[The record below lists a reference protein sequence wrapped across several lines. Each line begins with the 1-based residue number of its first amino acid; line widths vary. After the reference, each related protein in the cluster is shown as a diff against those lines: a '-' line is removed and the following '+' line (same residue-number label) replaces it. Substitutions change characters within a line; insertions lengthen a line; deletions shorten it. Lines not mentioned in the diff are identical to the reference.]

1 MPEALARVKQELG
14 PEAVILGTRT
24 LPAGTIRGLV
34 GKTAVEITAALPTG
48 ESPAPRVTRKVN
60 TTVPAAVAPP
70 IPASV
75 PRIAP
80 SPPAANTPAI
90 SDQLL
95 PYYTRL
101 VQSEFGEQLAAKLV
115 QNAAMLGGAGDPRRT
130 REIIGKLIAS
140 MIPVAG
146 GIELVGGRRRSVAL
160 IGPPG
165 AGKTTTLAKLAAQ
178 FRLRMRK
185 RVAIVSLDMHRLANH
200 EQIRRYG
207 ELIGVPVF
215 VANTP
220 TKVRD
225 VFRTLPDVDL
235 VLIDSHGVSPRE
247 RGRFARLAAML
258 RAAKPDETHLVL
270 PASMAPA
277 VQAQICDAAAA
288 LNVSKVMLTRMD
300 EVLGLG
306 VVLSAVQKIKWGI
319 SYVTDGQNVPSN
331 VEIACGTR
339 FAERILP
346 ALG

>member
-24 LPAGTIRGLV
+24 LPAGSIRGLV

-48 ESPAPRVTRKVN
+48 ESPAPRATRQ
-60 TTVPAAVAPP
+60 TRVPAPP
-70 IPASV
+70 TPSADRVGPPSAS
-75 PRIAP
+75 A
-80 SPPAANTPAI
+80 PAI
-90 SDQLL
+90 PDQLL

-101 VQSEFGEQLAAKLV
+101 VQCEYSEQLAAKLV

-146 GIELVGGRRRSVAL
+146 GIELVEGRRKSVAL

-207 ELIGVPVF
+207 ELIGVPVS

-220 TKVRD
+220 TRVRD
-225 VFRTLPDVDL
+225 VFRTLPEVDL

-270 PASMAPA
+270 PASMAAA
-277 VQAQICDAAAA
+277 V
-288 LNVSKVMLTRMD
+288 
-300 EVLGLG
+300 
-306 VVLSAVQKIKWGI
+306 
-319 SYVTDGQNVPSN
+319 
-331 VEIACGTR
+331 
-339 FAERILP
+339 
-346 ALG
+346 